1 MRILKI
7 LIGLLIVFTTTSQAQ
22 TNSVTQY
29 KKVQKERKFYVFEK
43 SQTKVKVRASKNAK
57 RQYKKMI
64 KDEDLF
70 IDNRRK
76 N

>member
-7 LIGLLIVFTTTSQAQ
+7 FIGLLIIFVTTSQAQ
-22 TNSVTQY
+22 TNSITQY

-43 SQTKVKVRASKNAK
+43 SQTKVKIRASKNT
-57 RQYKKMI
+57 KKQHKQKI